1 MLLKGDSVQTRF
13 EVAGSHINDIQKL
26 ISLLEKLDLA
36 IDKTAGTMQGRV
48 GLGTSNIMSMAC
60 ELLLHKEAENA
71 KRSSFLL
78 IEEPEA
84 HVHAQRQL
92 KLIQSLE
99 EGAETNR
106 QQIILTTHSPLLAS
120 IVKLKN
126 IVMLKH
132 GEAFPMANKYTM
144 LSEDD
149 YKYLERISRCYKGQ
163 FIFCTKCY
171 HRRRPWGGVTT
182 PHNSKIIKSEFYGFW
197 NIPS

>member
-1 MLLKGDSVQTRF
+1 
-13 EVAGSHINDIQKL
+13 
-26 ISLLEKLDLA
+26 
-36 IDKTAGTMQGRV
+36 
-48 GLGTSNIMSMAC
+48 MSMAC

-99 EGAETNR
+99 IGAETNR

-126 IVMLKH
+126 IVLLKH
-132 GEAFPMANKYTM
+132 GEEFPMANKYTM

-149 YKYLERISRCYKGQ
+149 YKYLERYLDATKANLFFARSVIIVEGPGEALLLPTIAKLLNRSFTDFGTSLVDVRGVGLRRYAR
-163 FIFCTKCY
+163 IFQRTAPNALLAQLCPR
-171 HRRRPWGGVTT
+171 HLP
-182 PHNSKIIKSEFYGFW
+182 
-197 NIPS
+197 